1 MAADAYINS
10 RVTAETKA
18 LVRKLAVHK
27 GITEAVL
34 VRQVLSAV
42 LETAA
47 VGRLPDPPA
56 VKARDNRVYVTLAD
70 EDLVLLRERSW
81 ARHMPPATYL
91 ATLAR
96 AHLRQV
102 TPLPK
107 DELVVLRRAVAELGA
122 IGRNLNQVTRA
133 ANRGE
138 RGGGLS
144 RGDFAAFL
152 KVAEALRDYIRE
164 LLKANHARWR
174 THAESHD

>member
-18 LVRKLAVHK
+18 LVRKLAAHK

-34 VRQVLSAV
+34 VRQVISAV

-47 VGRLPDPPA
+47 VGGLPDPPA
-56 VKARDNRVYVTLAD
+56 MRTRDSRVYVTLNS
-70 EDLVLLRERSW
+70 EDLLLLRERS
-81 ARHMPPATYL
+81 AAQRMPAATYL
-91 ATLAR
+91 ATLTR
-96 AHLRQV
+96 AHLRQI

-122 IGRNLNQVTRA
+122 IGRNLNQIARA

-138 RGGGLS
+138 RDAGLS

-152 KVAEALRDYIRE
+152 KVAVSTP
-164 LLKANHARWR
+164 K
-174 THAESHD
+174 